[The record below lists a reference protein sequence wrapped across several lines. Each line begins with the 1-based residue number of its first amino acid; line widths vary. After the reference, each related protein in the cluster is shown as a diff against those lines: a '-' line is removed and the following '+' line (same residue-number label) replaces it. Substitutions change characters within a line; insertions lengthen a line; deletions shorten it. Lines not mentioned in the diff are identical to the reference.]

1 MTRAHHLRFC
11 KKCVNRQQ
19 NLQEGLVCNLTGEK
33 ASFEEECDSFGLD
46 NTVVVKENIV
56 SDIDH
61 EANIVHLTEQELE
74 RYRTDQNYS
83 KALTVGILVGLI
95 GALLWGT
102 ITVATGYQIGYMA
115 IAIGAG
121 IGFAMRFIGKGIDP
135 IFGITGGG
143 IALLSCLL
151 GNVFSII
158 GFVAA
163 EEGLS
168 VLETFFLFDYS
179 LVFPLLQETFS
190 PIDLLFY
197 GIAAY
202 AGFKY
207 AFRVFNE
214 DDLVK

>member
-11 KKCVNRQQ
+11 KKCINRQQ

-33 ASFEEECDSFGLD
+33 ANFEKECDSFGLD
-46 NTVVVKENIV
+46 NTVVVQENV
-56 SDIDH
+56 ASDLDH
-61 EANIVHLTEQELE
+61 ESTLVHLTEQELE
-74 RYRTDQNYS
+74 GYKTDQNYT
-83 KALTVGILVGLI
+83 KALMVGSLVGLI
-95 GALLWGT
+95 GAFLWGI

-121 IGFAMRFIGKGIDP
+121 VGYAMRYVGKGIEP

-151 GNVFSII
+151 GNVFSLI

-179 LVFPLLQETFS
+179 LVFPLLLETFD
-190 PIDLLFY
+190 PMDLLFY

-202 AGFKY
+202 AGYKY
-207 AFRVFNE
+207 AFRVFTE
-214 DDLVK
+214 EDLVK